1 MKKREKKV
9 ISITLLL
16 VIVLAMLL
24 PSISL
29 GTTEEV
35 IIKDANLKEEIKSQ
49 LVDMNNDG
57 KITQEEMKRLYAID
71 IPEGVTDI
79 TGLEYAKNL
88 GEITIQYAETM
99 PDLSILK
106 VEDLKIKLFI
116 NNEAGVK
123 FDFLKNIQNFHH
135 LYINSE
141 LIEPNIKIDFKSLA
155 EIENLIVLGVEGEMP
170 SNIITQIKGIK
181 GLKELY
187 LGGRYDRESQVID
200 LSDISNLTKLNSLT
214 LKKLDI
220 KNANEIGKNLNLE
233 CLDLEHVKGVS
244 DLSAIANCNKLR
256 EVVMWATDLSDV
268 SFLENKRNIT
278 DLGLE
283 DCPIKNIK
291 DQKDLI
297 NLVDTL
303 PNLQYLYI
311 DLGEIKI
318 ENLKRYNEMKKSFLA
333 DETNKKNVNVEN
345 SEKTKTED
353 KKETKKEKPTRIP
366 QAGMN
371 VVANVISILVA
382 TSVVILVIA
391 FVKARRK

>member
-283 DCPIKNIK
+283 D
-291 DQKDLI
+291 
-297 NLVDTL
+297 
-303 PNLQYLYI
+303 
-311 DLGEIKI
+311 
-318 ENLKRYNEMKKSFLA
+318 
-333 DETNKKNVNVEN
+333 
-345 SEKTKTED
+345 
-353 KKETKKEKPTRIP
+353 
-366 QAGMN
+366 
-371 VVANVISILVA
+371 
-382 TSVVILVIA
+382 
-391 FVKARRK
+391 

>member
-181 GLKELY
+181 GLTELY

-311 DLGEIKI
+311 DFGEIKI

>member
-57 KITQEEMKRLYAID
+57 KRLYAID

-391 FVKARRK
+391 FVKAKRK